1 MVIPHLLL
9 LLLYCRVDL
18 YCAKSADISPDADIV
33 VLSSSVLF
41 LFLVVVVVVVVYF
54 STCGFIVAGLVL
66 GFSKHALTSMFWLL
80 ALVIA
85 QSGCRPSK
93 DEHIVS
99 HFDKVAVDIGRLAV
113 FCHRGG
119 ELCQACYVWS
129 INLLLYSSEGGSRL
143 GGAFNIFFI
152 FVCVCVSRLHIRWKI
167 YP

>member
-41 LFLVVVVVVVVYF
+41 LFLVVVYF

-66 GFSKHALTSMFWLL
+66 GFSKHALTSMFWMLT
-80 ALVIA
+80 LVIA

-93 DEHIVS
+93 YEQIVS

-119 ELCQACYVWS
+119 NCVKPATFGQSTSYSTPLREGACWGELSTFFHICLRVCQ
-129 INLLLYSSEGGSRL
+129 L
-143 GGAFNIFFI
+143 G
-152 FVCVCVSRLHIRWKI
+152 
-167 YP
+167 